1 MPHPSGLVRE
11 TVTSIGHKL
20 IFIWVF
26 VHSFNKYLLNAYYVL
41 DNVLGTQ
48 NITINTQKSFGLT
61 GVPEK

>member
-1 MPHPSGLVRE
+1 MPHPSGLVKE

-26 VHSFNKYLLNAYYVL
+26 IHSFNKYLLNAYYVL

-48 NITINTQKSFGLT
+48 NITINT
-61 GVPEK
+61 